1 MANPKKIVAPA
12 AVVAV
17 LGAFA
22 LLPVDP
28 SAAHPTHVVE
38 PGDSLSEIAEA
49 HGLTTRA
56 LADANGIGNA
66 NQIRIGQELSI
77 PGNVQQTYTI
87 EAGDTVSG
95 IARRFGV
102 PTADLVALNGITDPD
117 QIRAGQTL
125 RLPAGADEKS
135 TLALYA
141 ARYPN
146 LPRSISDNPERLR
159 LVPVF
164 ERWANANGVPVDLLM
179 ATAYQESGW
188 QSDVVSNKGAVG
200 VGQLMPPTSE
210 WIAQELIGA
219 PDLDPNDPEDNIRMS
234 ARFMRWLIIRMGSES
249 NALAGYYQGPTSVL
263 ARGAY
268 PVTDAYVASVTNAR
282 ARFQQS

>member
-17 LGAFA
+17 IGAFA

-28 SAAHPTHVVE
+28 SSAHPTHVVE

-49 HGLTTRA
+49 HGLSTRS

-66 NQIRIGQELSI
+66 NQIRIGQTLVI
-77 PGNVQQTYTI
+77 PGDVQLTYTV
-87 EAGDTVSG
+87 ESGDTVSG

-102 PTADLVALNGITDPD
+102 RTSEIVSLNGITNPD
-117 QIRAGQTL
+117 QIRLGQTL
-125 RLPAGADEKS
+125 KLPSGADEES
-135 TLALYA
+135 MLALYA

-146 LPRSISDNPERLR
+146 LPRSITDNPERLR

-164 ERWANANGVPVDLLM
+164 ERWAKANGISVDLLM
-179 ATAYQESGW
+179 AMAYQESGW
-188 QSDVVSNKGAVG
+188 QDDVVSSAGAVG
-200 VGQLMPPTSE
+200 VGQLMPVTSE
-210 WIAQELIGA
+210 WVAGELIGE
-219 PDLDPNDPEDNIRMS
+219 PGLDPYDPEDNVRMS

-249 NALAGYYQGPTSVL
+249 KALAGYYQGPTSVA

-282 ARFQQS
+282 ARFQSS